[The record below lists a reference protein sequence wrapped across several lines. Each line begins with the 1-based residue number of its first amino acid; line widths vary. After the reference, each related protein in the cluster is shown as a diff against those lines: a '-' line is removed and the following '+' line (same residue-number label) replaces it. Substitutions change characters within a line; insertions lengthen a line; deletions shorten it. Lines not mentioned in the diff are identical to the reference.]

1 MYKAF
6 TYSGSLMWWPVFPN
20 KDNFQQSQCILKT
33 LSCLVNRYQSCCW
46 ISNLVRYADSQW
58 SVSTKIRLSRRSD
71 SGKVN
76 SSPVSKSPAIV
87 RFQQGCQKSLK
98 IPVED
103 PDGDFVKCRW
113 ATSAE
118 SSIPSDSFPYGEL
131 DEVYLYTLIMFFPCF
146 INT

>member
-1 MYKAF
+1 MR
-6 TYSGSLMWWPVFPN
+6 YS
-20 KDNFQQSQCILKT
+20 
-33 LSCLVNRYQSCCW
+33 
-46 ISNLVRYADSQW
+46 DSPW
-58 SVSTKIRLSRRSD
+58 SVSTKISLYRRSD
-71 SGKVN
+71 SGKIN

-87 RFQQGCQKSLK
+87 RFRQGCQKSLT

-131 DEVYLYTLIMFFPCF
+131 DEVYLYTLYYVFSPVL
-146 INT
+146 